1 MRFICNFSCGAAAAG
16 APRVRENLMD
26 LLTVLAYVLWAAGA
40 LLWTALVLAVLSPLF
55 LALRLVRAVVR
66 GLRDK

>member
-1 MRFICNFSCGAAAAG
+1 
-16 APRVRENLMD
+16 MD
-26 LLTVLAYVLWAAGA
+26 LLTALAYVLWAAGA
-40 LLWTALVLAVLSPLF
+40 LLWTALALAVLVPLF

>member
-1 MRFICNFSCGAAAAG
+1 
-16 APRVRENLMD
+16 MD
-26 LLTVLAYVLWAAGA
+26 LLTLLAYVLWAAGA
-40 LLWTALVLAVLSPLF
+40 LLWTTIVLAALVPLF

>member
-1 MRFICNFSCGAAAAG
+1 
-16 APRVRENLMD
+16 VD

-40 LLWTALVLAVLSPLF
+40 LLWTVLVLAALVPVF